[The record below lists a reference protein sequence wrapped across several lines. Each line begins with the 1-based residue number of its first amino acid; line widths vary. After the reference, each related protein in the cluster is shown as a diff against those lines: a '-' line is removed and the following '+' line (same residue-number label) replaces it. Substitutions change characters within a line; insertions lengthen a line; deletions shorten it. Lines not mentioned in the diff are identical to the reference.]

1 MPRSRRMSPRPDAM
15 RISRP
20 DGMVA
25 VDDDTLSRDL
35 TALQTAVEPFGI
47 PFDDAVFDRLATFGR
62 ELVSWNERHNLLSR
76 MDVQNVITKHVAASL
91 GVFLL
96 ADPIP
101 GQRWIDVGSGA
112 GFPGM
117 VLKLVRPDI
126 DITLLDSSKKRCEFL
141 DHIVRTID
149 LKQVQVL
156 PMRAET
162 LLSHRGG
169 RKGFDVLTSRA
180 VASLEDS
187 MRNFGGLLGP
197 GGRFITFKG
206 PNWMAEVENA
216 ISKGAFRS
224 SGLSMESVA
233 RVPWTQSHLLML
245 RADVPIPR

>member
-1 MPRSRRMSPRPDAM
+1 MSSRPDAT
-15 RISRP
+15 
-20 DGMVA
+20 VV
-25 VDDDTLSRDL
+25 VDDDTLSRDIATL
-35 TALQTAVEPFGI
+35 RAAVEPFGI
-47 PFDDAVFDRLATFGR
+47 PFDDGVTDRLTTFAR

-76 MDVQNVITKHVAASL
+76 MDVQNVISKHVAASL

-96 ADPIP
+96 VDPIP

-117 VLKLVRPDI
+117 VLKLVRPEI
-126 DITLLDSSKKRCEFL
+126 EMTLLDSSKKRCEFL
-141 DHIVRTID
+141 EHIARTID
-149 LKQVQVL
+149 LERL
-156 PMRAET
+156 HILSMRAET

-187 MRNFGGLLGP
+187 MRNFGGLLAP

-206 PNWMAEVENA
+206 PNWMAEVETA
-216 ISKGAFRS
+216 ISRGSFRA

-245 RADVPIPR
+245 RADAPLPR